1 MGTNLTEAEVKKW
14 LRGHKVAMQ
23 WVEEERARF
32 LLQLTPQESLRIYL
46 SLQNPVKDGRNRAE
60 PSPLL
65 WKVRQALERHARRKG
80 KRRA

>member
-1 MGTNLTEAEVKKW
+1 MGTKLAETEVKKW
-14 LRGHKVAMQ
+14 LRGHRVAMQ
-23 WVEEERARF
+23 WIEEERARF

-46 SLQNPVKDGRNRAE
+46 SLQNSVKDGRNRTE